1 MNVQIQTVNFDA
13 DIKLKEHVQKKIDKL
28 KTFHD
33 KITSVEIYLKL
44 DNLGQKVKDKIAE
57 IKVHV
62 PKHDFFVK
70 HSSKSFEE
78 SFDIALDSVITQIK
92 RKKEKLYGSKA
103 IAAPTTET
111 RYNTPIPI
119 SVALRP

>member
-57 IKVHV
+57 IKVNV
-62 PKHDFFVK
+62 PKSSLFAK
-70 HSSKSFEE
+70 HESKVFEE
-78 SFDIALDSVITQIK
+78 SFDLALDSMIAQIK
-92 RKKEKLYGSKA
+92 KQKERT
-103 IAAPTTET
+103 IA
-111 RYNTPIPI
+111 
-119 SVALRP
+119 